1 MAPKKISVALHLR
14 DAAAMLAGI
23 QAAEAAGV
31 AGVWVTTGAGPDGL
45 TILAAAAPATHS
57 IQLGT
62 AIVPTYPR
70 HPLVT
75 AQQAADLY
83 ALAPGRFTL
92 GLGPSHNSIM
102 QGRYGLTYER
112 PLTHLREYVGVVQ
125 ALLTGTQVDHDGAQY
140 RVHAKLFNAAPV
152 PVYISALRAKSF
164 ALASAIAEG
173 AISWLCAARYLRDVA
188 LPALETG
195 GQNGRRA
202 RLVGHAFLALD
213 ADAQGLEKGVQEF
226 LVHYPK
232 LTNYQ
237 EMFAAAGFPE
247 ARRGDWS
254 QPMLDA
260 VLLHGDEDACEKKV
274 AEFLRVSGC
283 DELIL
288 SLMPPGENK
297 AESINRALRW
307 VGMLNV

>member
-1 MAPKKISVALHLR
+1 MASNKISVALHLR

-31 AGVWVTTGAGPDGL
+31 GRVWLTTGAGPDGL
-45 TILAAAAPATHS
+45 TVLAAAAATT
-57 IQLGT
+57 QTLNLGT

-75 AQQAADLY
+75 AQQAADLH
-83 ALAPGRFTL
+83 ALAPGRFVL
-92 GLGPSHNSIM
+92 GLGPSHSSIM
-102 QGRYGLTYER
+102 QGRYGLVYER
-112 PLTHLREYVGVVQ
+112 PLTHLTEYVGVVT
-125 ALLTGTQVDHDGAQY
+125 ALLSGAQVDHEGAQY
-140 RVHAKLFNAAPV
+140 RVHAKLFNAAAV

-164 ALASAIAEG
+164 ALASEIAEG

-188 LPALETG
+188 LPALERG
-195 GQNGRRA
+195 GPRGQRA

-213 ADAQGLEKGVQEF
+213 SDTQSLHTAVQEF

-247 ARRGDWS
+247 ARRGEWS

-260 VLLHGDEDACEKKV
+260 VLLHGDEANCEKKV

-288 SLMPPGENK
+288 SIIPHGENRT
-297 AESINRALRW
+297 ASINRTLRW
-307 VGMLNV
+307 IGALDL